1 VVRLQV
7 PPLRE
12 RRDDVPLLT
21 ERFLALAAQRLR
33 AAPKRLLPEAVARL
47 RAREWPGN
55 VRELENACWR
65 LAALAADDR
74 IAAADVDALVPASA
88 AGTAA
93 GEEASG
99 PAGTHA
105 ADPERWDAAL
115 AAWARARLDA
125 GEGDLH
131 AQARDLFEQALFDAA
146 LDHTGG
152 HRGEAAARLGLGRNT
167 LTRRLG
173 PGRKRR

>member
-1 VVRLQV
+1 V
-7 PPLRE
+7 PA
-12 RRDDVPLLT
+12 T
-21 ERFLALAAQRLR
+21 A
-33 AAPKRLLPEAVARL
+33 AAPAHATGR
-47 RAREWPGN
+47 
-55 VRELENACWR
+55 
-65 LAALAADDR
+65 
-74 IAAADVDALVPASA
+74 DATTAPSHATT
-88 AGTAA
+88 TAA
-93 GEEASG
+93 GD
-99 PAGTHA
+99 
-105 ADPERWDAAL
+105 ADRWDAAL

-131 AQARDLFEQALFDAA
+131 AQARERFEQALFDAA